1 MERRFRLF
9 LILVISF
16 AAAALAALSV
26 LTYTHLHDSAS
37 RLEREDRAA
46 FTALAERLADPEN
59 ITGVRIQVKSTM
71 GDYAR
76 YSSFDKSLLSG
87 LTFASHDSP
96 MDTDQSLSLPDD
108 TTITVSLYKTP
119 DSRILR
125 RILSFLDGTFGT
137 DFLTETEKVVLSMDG
152 DLYRITYREKSFTAK
167 CPAMTEWIRTMQE
180 QN

>member
-37 RLEREDRAA
+37 RLAREDRAA

-87 LTFASHDSP
+87 LTYAENPPARPESI
-96 MDTDQSLSLPDD
+96 PDD
-108 TTITVSLYKTP
+108 TTITVSLVKTSTSP
-119 DSRILR
+119 FLR
-125 RILSFLDGTFGT
+125 RILSFLDETFGT
-137 DFLTETEKVVLSMDG
+137 RYMTETEKVVLCMDD
-152 DLYRITYREKSFTAK
+152 DLYRITYREKSFTAE
-167 CPAMTEWIRTMQE
+167 CPAMTEWIHAMQ
-180 QN
+180 QQQ